1 MIYDEH
7 DPTPVRCLDDCA
19 RCHHTCDYMQDS
31 ECIVE
36 DYKFEALNIEPSVS
50 EIEPGSYLA
59 CPFYI
64 SVDELE
70 KLFWEYHPY
79 ERLELD
85 ADVKTDAICR
95 KVGEACSAIDRM
107 IATVENQLKQH

>member
-1 MIYDEH
+1 MDDRDLIQVMC
-7 DPTPVRCLDDCA
+7 PDDCA
-19 RCHHTCDYMQDS
+19 RCYHTCDYMQDS

-50 EIEPGSYLA
+50 EIEPGSYPT

-70 KLFWEYHPY
+70 KLFWEHHPY

-85 ADVKTDAICR
+85 ADAKTDAICN
-95 KVGEACSAIDRM
+95 KVDEACSAIDRM
-107 IATVENQLKQH
+107 IENVTKRMNQV